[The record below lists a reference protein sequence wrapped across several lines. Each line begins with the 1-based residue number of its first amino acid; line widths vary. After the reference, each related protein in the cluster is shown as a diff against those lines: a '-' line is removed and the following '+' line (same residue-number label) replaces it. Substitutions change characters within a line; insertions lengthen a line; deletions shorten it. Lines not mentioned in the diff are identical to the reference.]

1 MRYVSISLLLGM
13 LMAVFCVCAQT
24 SDYDKD
30 LEKLLHINGSAETY
44 NMVYKQLTTQLKQTK
59 PGVPD
64 SAWSN
69 LKTEVF
75 DNEVKELTKQMVPL
89 YKKHF
94 THDDVKE
101 LISFYESPIGKKLTT
116 KTPLL
121 TQESMQ
127 ISQTWGMNLMSKLY
141 DWMAKKG
148 Y

>member
-13 LMAVFCVCAQT
+13 LLAVLCVNAQNN
-24 SDYDKD
+24 YDKD
-30 LEKLLHINGSAETY
+30 FEKFLSINGSTETY
-44 NMVYKQLTTQLKQTK
+44 NIVYEQILTQLKMSK

-64 SAWSN
+64 SVWSN

-75 DNEVKELTKQMVPL
+75 DNEVNELTKKMVPL

-94 THDDVKE
+94 THEDVKE
-101 LISFYESPIGKKLTT
+101 LINFYESPIGKKLVT

-127 ISQTWGMNLMSKLY
+127 FSQQWSMSLMGNINGWLSE
-141 DWMAKKG
+141 KG

>member
-13 LMAVFCVCAQT
+13 LLAVLCVNAQ

-30 LEKLLHINGSAETY
+30 LEKFLQINGSTETY
-44 NMVYKQLTTQLKQTK
+44 NIMYEQILTQLKMSK

-64 SAWSN
+64 SVWSN

-75 DNEVKELTKQMVPL
+75 DNEVKELTKKMVPL

-94 THDDVKE
+94 THEDVKE
-101 LISFYESPIGKKLTT
+101 LINFYESPIGKKLVT

-127 ISQTWGMNLMSKLY
+127 FSQQWGMSLMGKLNG
-141 DWMAKKG
+141 WLSEKG

>member
-1 MRYVSISLLLGM
+1 MRYISISLLLGM
-13 LMAVFCVCAQT
+13 LMAVLCVNAQT
-24 SDYDKD
+24 SDYEKD
-30 LEKLLHINGSAETY
+30 LEKFLSINGSTETY
-44 NMVYKQLTTQLKQTK
+44 NIVYEQILTQLKMSK

-64 SAWSN
+64 SVWSN

-75 DNEVKELTKQMVPL
+75 DNEVNELTKKMVPL

-94 THDDVKE
+94 THEDVKE
-101 LISFYESPIGKKLTT
+101 LINFYESPIGKKLVT

-127 ISQTWGMNLMSKLY
+127 FSQQWGMNLIGNINGWLSE
-141 DWMAKKG
+141 KG

>member
-1 MRYVSISLLLGM
+1 MYEQIL
-13 LMAVFCVCAQT
+13 
-24 SDYDKD
+24 
-30 LEKLLHINGSAETY
+30 
-44 NMVYKQLTTQLKQTK
+44 TQLKMSK

-64 SAWSN
+64 SVWSN

-75 DNEVKELTKQMVPL
+75 DNEVNELTQKMVPL

-94 THDDVKE
+94 THEDVKE
-101 LISFYESPIGKKLTT
+101 LISFYESPIGKKLVA

-127 ISQTWGMNLMSKLY
+127 FSQQWGMSLMGKLNG
-141 DWMAKKG
+141 WLSEKG

>member
-1 MRYVSISLLLGM
+1 MYEQIL
-13 LMAVFCVCAQT
+13 
-24 SDYDKD
+24 
-30 LEKLLHINGSAETY
+30 
-44 NMVYKQLTTQLKQTK
+44 TQLKMSK
-59 PGVPD
+59 PGVTD
-64 SAWSN
+64 SVWSN

-94 THDDVKE
+94 THEDVKE
-101 LISFYESPIGKKLTT
+101 LINFYESPIGKKLVT

-127 ISQTWGMNLMSKLY
+127 FSQQWGMNLMS
-141 DWMAKKG
+141 DMHTWIGAKG

>member
-1 MRYVSISLLLGM
+1 MRYISISLLLGM
-13 LMAVFCVCAQT
+13 LMAVLCVNAQT
-24 SDYDKD
+24 SDYEKD
-30 LEKLLHINGSAETY
+30 LEKFLSINGSTETY
-44 NMVYKQLTTQLKQTK
+44 NIVYEQILTQLKMSK

-64 SAWSN
+64 SVWSN

-75 DNEVKELTKQMVPL
+75 DNEVNELTKKMVPL

-94 THDDVKE
+94 THEDVKE
-101 LISFYESPIGKKLTT
+101 LINFYESPIGKKLVT

-127 ISQTWGMNLMSKLY
+127 FSQQWGMDLIGNINGWLSE
-141 DWMAKKG
+141 KG

>member
-1 MRYVSISLLLGM
+1 MRYISISLLLGM
-13 LMAVFCVCAQT
+13 LMAVLCVNAQT
-24 SDYDKD
+24 SDYEKN
-30 LEKLLHINGSAETY
+30 LEKFLSINGSTETY
-44 NMVYKQLTTQLKQTK
+44 NIVYEQILTQLKMSK

-64 SAWSN
+64 SVWSN

-75 DNEVKELTKQMVPL
+75 DNEVNELTKKMVPL

-94 THDDVKE
+94 THEDVKE
-101 LISFYESPIGKKLTT
+101 LINFYESPIGKKLVT

-127 ISQTWGMNLMSKLY
+127 FSQQWGMNLIGNINGWLSE
-141 DWMAKKG
+141 KG